1 MGFKVQRQDN
11 SDRVISA
18 VQRERR
24 PKGPKGK
31 TGQEGSNLKDVAQI
45 AISLRNSTQTPGD
58 LRYPSH

>member
-24 PKGPKGK
+24 PKGK